1 MGIPT
6 LHGELTVPS
15 SQEIR
20 VANEVGSAKASLHRK
35 GPGVKDAAGPSSSA
49 GDPVLGLRGRGRH
62 IWADED
68 ADAYVRR
75 QREGWR

>member
-1 MGIPT
+1 M
-6 LHGELTVPS
+6 PS

-20 VANEVGSAKASLHRK
+20 VANKTGNAAAFPRRK
-35 GPGVKDAAGPSSSA
+35 GPGVKDAAGESSSA
-49 GDPVLGLRGRGRH
+49 GDSILGLRGRGRH
-62 IWADED
+62 IWSDED